1 MQRYAVRNAAD
12 PAEEEC
18 QRQASPKP
26 LGPVDAGPGAKTNP
40 MMWIVRLA
48 LRRPYTFVVFALLVL
63 IVGVFSIESMPT
75 DIFPNIDIP
84 VVTVVWVFTGLSA
97 DQVANRIVTNAERGM
112 TTTVNDIEHIES
124 TSLVGLAVIKVY
136 FHPGV
141 NVGNAVGQI
150 TAISQSQLR
159 FLPPGSTPP
168 FIIQYNAS
176 SVPIMQLGLSGQG
189 LNEQQ
194 LNDLATNTI
203 RLYFATIEGA
213 QSPYPYGGKQRQ
225 IEVDIDPNALQA
237 RGLSPADVVTAIGNQ
252 NLIAPS
258 GTIKLDRFEYQVET
272 NSQPPLVQQ
281 LNDLPIKAVNGTIVY
296 IHDVAH
302 VRDGNPPQTNIVR
315 VDGHRAIMMNILK
328 IGSAST
334 LDIIKGVRGVITS
347 PYVLGQLPPALKI
360 TALADQSIFVR
371 NSIDGVVHEA
381 IIAAC
386 LTAVMILVFLGS
398 WRSTIIIA
406 VSIPLSILCSLIVL
420 DTLHQTINIMT
431 LGGMALAVGILVDD
445 ATVAIE
451 NINRYLEIGKDLEQ
465 AILDGSAQI
474 ATPAFVSTLAICIVF
489 VPIFFLTG
497 VAHYLFVP
505 MAEAVVF
512 AMLAS
517 YFLSRTLVPTMAK
530 YLLREHDD
538 AEAAR
543 KQASRNPFTRFQRG
557 FETAFERFRHAY
569 LRLLVFCADHAA
581 AFIVIFLV
589 FMAGS
594 GLALTPWLGA
604 DFFPS
609 VDSGQ
614 FTIHVRAHTGTRIE
628 ETAALCDRIEQT
640 IRQQIPPDE
649 LATILDNIGLPY
661 SALNLSYSVSAPVGP
676 SDADIQVQLAPKH
689 HPTDAYVQRIRKA
702 LAAQY
707 PGVTFYRVPVDIVT
721 QILNFGLASPIDIQ
735 IIGPNLYANRALAE
749 RMLNE
754 VRYVPGA
761 VDARI
766 QQPFNYPNFTV
777 NVDRTRAQ
785 ATGLTQQNVAQSLLV
800 ALSGSFQ
807 TSPSF
812 YLDPR
817 NGVSYSVA
825 VQTPQYKL
833 DSMPELKSLPITGA
847 VAPQVQGASP
857 STVAPG
863 SDASART
870 GASFTGAPGAG
881 KPVQIL
887 GNLASFV
894 PGAEQATVSH
904 YDVQPVIDIFTN
916 VEGADLGSVTK
927 AMQRI
932 VEEHQKDLPRGS
944 QIILRG
950 QSETMYRSYIG
961 LLSGLAFSILL
972 VYLLIVVNFQ
982 SWLDPFLIVAALPA
996 ALAGIVW
1003 FLFLTGTRLSVPALT
1018 GAIMCM
1024 GVATANSI
1032 LVVSF
1037 AREQLEILVGDART
1051 AALNA
1056 GFVRL
1061 RPVLMTALA
1070 MIIGM
1075 VPMSLGLGEGG
1086 EQNAPLGRA
1095 VIGGLLLATGATL
1108 FFVPVFFSVV
1118 HGWLERRRRAKQPA
1132 GQNAGRDELE

>member
-1 MQRYAVRNAAD
+1 
-12 PAEEEC
+12 
-18 QRQASPKP
+18 
-26 LGPVDAGPGAKTNP
+26 

-48 LRRPYTFVVFALLVL
+48 LRRPYTFVVFALLIL
-63 IVGVFSIESMPT
+63 ILGVFSIESMPT

-84 VVTVVWVFTGLSA
+84 VVTVVWFFSGLSA
-97 DQVANRIVTNAERGM
+97 DQIADRIVTNAERGM
-112 TTTVNDIEHIES
+112 TTTVNDIDHIES
-124 TSLVGLAVIKVY
+124 TSLVGYAVIKVY
-136 FHPGV
+136 FHPHV
-141 NVGNAVGQI
+141 NVGEAVAEI
-150 TAISQSQLR
+150 TAISQTQLR
-159 FLPPGSTPP
+159 SLPPGSTPP

-176 SVPIMQLGLSGQG
+176 SVPIMQLGLSGPG
-189 LNEQQ
+189 LDEQR

-213 QSPYPYGGKQRQ
+213 QSPFPYGGKQRQ
-225 IEVDIDPNALQA
+225 IEVDLDPNALQA
-237 RGLSPADVVTAIGNQ
+237 RGLSPADVVTAIGSQ
-252 NLIAPS
+252 NIIAPS

-272 NSQPPLVQQ
+272 NSQPSLIQQ
-281 LNDLPIKAVNGTIVY
+281 LNDLPIKAVNGAIVY

-315 VDGHRAIMMNILK
+315 VDGHRAIMMNIMK

-334 LDIIKGVRGVITS
+334 LDIIKGVREVITN
-347 PYVLGQLPPALKI
+347 PTVLGQLPPTLKI
-360 TALADQSIFVR
+360 TALSDQSIFVR
-371 NSIDGVVHEA
+371 NSIDGVLHEA

-398 WRSTIIIA
+398 WRSTLIIA
-406 VSIPLSILCSLIVL
+406 VSIPLSILCSIVV
-420 DTLHQTINIMT
+420 LHALGETINIMT
-431 LGGMALAVGILVDD
+431 LGGLALAVGILVDD
-445 ATVAIE
+445 ATVEIE
-451 NINRYLEIGKDLEQ
+451 NINRNLESGKEIEQ
-465 AILDGSAQI
+465 AILDGAAQI
-474 ATPAFVSTLAICIVF
+474 ATPALVSTLAICIVF
-489 VPIFFLTG
+489 VPMFLLSG
-497 VAHYLFVP
+497 VARYLFVP
-505 MAEAVVF
+505 LAEAVVF

-517 YFLSRTLVPTMAK
+517 YLLSRTVVPTMAR
-530 YLLREHDD
+530 YLLKEHDEE
-538 AEAAR
+538 EAQR
-543 KQASRNPFTRFQRG
+543 KRQSRNPLVQFQL
-557 FETAFERFRHAY
+557 AFEHNFERLRHGY
-569 LRLLVFCADHAA
+569 VRLLTFCVDHSAP
-581 AFIVIFLV
+581 FILV
-589 FMAGS
+589 FLLFMVGS
-594 GLALTPWLGA
+594 VVALTPWLGA
-604 DFFPS
+604 DFFPP

-614 FTIHVRAHTGTRIE
+614 FTFHVRAHTGTRIE
-628 ETAALCDRIEQT
+628 ETAALCDHIEQT
-640 IRQQIPPDE
+640 IREQIPRNE
-649 LATILDNIGLPY
+649 LSTILDNIGLPY

-676 SDADIQVQLAPKH
+676 SDADIQVQLNPKH
-689 HPTDAYVQRIRKA
+689 HPTDAYVQRIREA
-702 LAAQY
+702 LARQY
-707 PGVTFYRVPVDIVT
+707 PGVTFYTVPVDIVT

-735 IIGPNLYANRALAE
+735 IIGPNLYGNRALAE

-777 NVDRTRAQ
+777 NVDRTRAA

-817 NGVSYSVA
+817 NGVSYNVA
-825 VQTPQYKL
+825 IQTPQYKL
-833 DSMPELKSLPITGA
+833 DSMAQLKSLPVTGTTA
-847 VAPQVQGASP
+847 AQVQGPAP
-857 STVAPG
+857 STTAPG
-863 SDASART
+863 SDGAASA
-870 GASFTGAPGAG
+870 GAAFTGAPGAG

-887 GNLASFV
+887 GNLASFN
-894 PGAEQATVSH
+894 PGAEEATVSH

-916 VEGADLGSVTK
+916 VDGTDLGSVTK

-932 VEEHQKDLPRGS
+932 VDEHKGDLPRGS
-944 QIILRG
+944 RFILRG
-950 QSETMYRSYIG
+950 QSETMYTSYIG
-961 LLSGLAFSILL
+961 LLTGLAFAILL

-996 ALAGIVW
+996 AIAGIVW

-1037 AREQLEILVGDART
+1037 AREQLEILVGDARQ

-1061 RPVLMTALA
+1061 RPVIMTALA

-1075 VPMSLGLGEGG
+1075 IPMSLGLGEGG

-1118 HGWLERRRRAKQPA
+1118 HGWLELRRKRKLPA
-1132 GQNAGRDELE
+1132 AIQLGHDDLD